1 MNSITEISERLN
13 SMIKVVRFG
22 KSKFHPEVEFTFA
35 NEIPFVSLKKTV
47 DNLPKKEYAM
57 VTFGISDSKF

>member
-35 NEIPFVSLKKTV
+35 NENGKIIVKNRLTDGETYNIIGFVL
-47 DNLPKKEYAM
+47 
-57 VTFGISDSKF
+57 

>member
-35 NEIPFVSLKKTV
+35 NESKVMSDKK
-47 DNLPKKEYAM
+47 NL
-57 VTFGISDSKF
+57 TDSETNVKL